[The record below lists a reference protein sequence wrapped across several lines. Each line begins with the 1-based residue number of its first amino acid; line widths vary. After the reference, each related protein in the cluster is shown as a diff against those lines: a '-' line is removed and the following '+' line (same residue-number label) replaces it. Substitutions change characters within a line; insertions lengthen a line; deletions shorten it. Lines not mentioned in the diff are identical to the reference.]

1 MNRQI
6 GEPKLSNNLDWAF
19 AEYALEDLTRQQWGQ
34 IVAEVIRLRIEVDR
48 LERDLNGDDDKEVA
62 KW

>member
-1 MNRQI
+1 M
-6 GEPKLSNNLDWAF
+6 SNNLDWAF

-34 IVAEVIRLRIEVDR
+34 IVAEVIRLRMEVDR
-48 LERDLNGDDDKEVA
+48 LERDLNGYDAKEVA